1 MRMPVRRMFPV
12 AVALLAL
19 GVVSLGCA
27 ASAPPQLAALPPPA
41 NEREAEVR
49 LHFLEERLDGGRRH
63 AQLWHWGWTA
73 ANGFGIGSSA
83 VGLATN
89 DETGPTVYNGLQIG
103 ISALGLLDLYVIDP
117 LPGRAGAD
125 PIRSGDPATRLARGE
140 ALLADAARHADER
153 RDWTQH
159 FANFAIQAIAAAVLL
174 GIDEPGYAAA
184 SFGLGMLGGEA
195 YIWSAPA
202 QPARDWRDY
211 RELVTGSGV
220 PSEPKAE
227 LHFAPS
233 AQGLALELRY

>member
-1 MRMPVRRMFPV
+1 MRI
-12 AVALLAL
+12 AVLIAGISL

-27 ASAPPQLAALPPPA
+27 SQGPPPLANLPPPA
-41 NEREAEVR
+41 NEREAEQR
-49 LHFLEERLDGGRRH
+49 LHFLEARLDAGRRH

-83 VGLATN
+83 VGLATD

-103 ISALGLLDLYVIDP
+103 ISTLGLLDLYVIDP
-117 LPGRAGAD
+117 LPARAGAD

-140 ALLADAARHADER
+140 ALLADAARHAEER

-159 FANFAIQAIAAAVLL
+159 FANFAIQAIAAGVLL
-174 GIDEPGYAAA
+174 GIDEPGYAAI

-202 QPARDWRDY
+202 RPAREWRDY
-211 RELVTGSGV
+211 REFVTGHGV
-220 PSEPKAE
+220 LPSEPKAE